1 MQTFA
6 FTNERSSN
14 EGALEREA
22 RRLAALASYAV
33 LDTPREPQ
41 FDDIAAMAAQACGT
55 PIAYVGFIDER
66 RQWFKAE
73 IGVGS
78 LEWAPVPSICSET
91 LAGADVLC
99 VRDLAD
105 RWDDDAAIFPQG
117 PSSIRF
123 YAAVPLATPHGLAV
137 GTLGVLDR
145 VPRELAPQQL
155 AILRA
160 LARMVM
166 AQLDTRKAIA
176 AQALAEARLLESE
189 DHYRHTVELNPQV
202 PWTCDPQGGITSY
215 SQRWLDLTG
224 QKPGEPDGAGW
235 VAALH
240 PDDLQSTIAHFTAS
254 LGSGEPVDVD
264 YRIFVAKTGSHRWM
278 RARAQPRRNADG
290 EIVRWYGVVEDVH
303 DRKVAEAELRDSEVR
318 YRSLFDSIDVGFCII
333 AFLDGPHGPLSDY
346 VHVEANAA
354 FAQHTG
360 FPDGVG
366 RTAREMIPDE
376 ADGWVERYRHVL
388 LTGEPVRFERELVT
402 TGRHLELAAFRVE
415 PASRHQVAVL
425 FQDTTARKRA
435 EAALQQLNETL
446 EARVIA
452 RTAELAAAQ
461 TAAEHAS
468 QAKSDFLASMSHEI
482 RTPLNAVIGYTD
494 LLLDDRT
501 LLTESRERIVRIQH
515 AGSALLTVVNDILD
529 FSKVEAGRIELAP
542 RAFRL
547 DLFVDNAISIVRGL
561 AQSKQIALDVVVDA
575 GTPNILLGDEDRL
588 RQIVLNLLNNA
599 IKFTPAGSV
608 RLAVSCRL
616 QPNSIAALHVIVSD
630 TGIGIPEDK
639 RSRLFKRFSQVDNS
653 TARDFGGTGLGLAI
667 CKSLVELM
675 GGTIGAEAGS
685 AGGSVFWF
693 EVAVPYLEKMDI
705 ASEVEDATKEKTASI
720 LVVED
725 VEVNQDIAR
734 AVLTAA
740 GHRVHI
746 VGDGADAVAAVQHA
760 PFDLVL
766 MDIQM
771 PGMDGLTA
779 TRLIRELAAPV
790 RDIPIVAMTANV
802 LPAQIV
808 ELRAAGMDDHV
819 GKPFKRQELYATVDR
834 WAAGRRHR

>member
-1 MQTFA
+1 MQTPA
-6 FTNERSSN
+6 PINERSPH
-14 EGALEREA
+14 EGAPEPGA
-22 RRLAALASYAV
+22 RRLAALASYGI
-33 LDTPREPQ
+33 LDTPREPE

-55 PIAYVGFIDER
+55 PIAYVGFIDAR

-73 IGVGS
+73 IGYGVAE
-78 LEWAPVPSICSET
+78 LAPVPATCIAT
-91 LAGADVLC
+91 LGVEDALVLP
-99 VRDLAD
+99 DLAE
-105 RWDDDAAIFPQG
+105 ASFPQA
-117 PSSIRF
+117 PSGLRF
-123 YAAVPLATPHGLAV
+123 YAGVALKTSDGLAI
-137 GTLGVLDR
+137 GTIAVLDR
-145 VPRELAPQQL
+145 LPRELAPQQL

-166 AQLDTRKAIA
+166 AQLDMRKAIA

-215 SQRWLDLTG
+215 SQRWLELTG

-235 VAALH
+235 IQALH
-240 PDDLQSTIAHFTAS
+240 PDDLEHTIAHFTAS
-254 LGSGEPVDVD
+254 LTSGAPVDVD
-264 YRIFVAKTGSHRWM
+264 YRIFVARTGTHRWM
-278 RARAQPRRNADG
+278 RARAQPRRNAEG
-290 EIVRWYGVVEDVH
+290 EIIRWYGVVEDVH
-303 DRKVAEAELRDSEVR
+303 DRKLAEAELRDSEVR
-318 YRSLFDSIDVGFCII
+318 YRTLFDSIDVGFCII
-333 AFLDGPHGPLSDY
+333 AFLDGPYGPLSDY

-354 FAQHTG
+354 FEQHTG
-360 FPDGVG
+360 FPNGVG

-376 ADGWVERYRHVL
+376 ADGWVERYRDVL
-388 LTGEPVRFERELVT
+388 LTGEPIRFERELVT
-402 TGRHLELAAFRVE
+402 TGRYLELAAFRVE
-415 PASRHQVAVL
+415 PASRRQVAVL
-425 FQDTTARKRA
+425 FQDTTARKTA
-435 EAALQQLNETL
+435 EAALQHLNETL

-461 TAAEHAS
+461 SAAVHAS
-468 QAKSDFLASMSHEI
+468 KAKSDFLAAMSHEI

-501 LLTESRERIVRIQH
+501 LQAESRERIVRIQH

-529 FSKVEAGRIELAP
+529 FSKVEAGQIELAP

-561 AQSKQIALDVVVDA
+561 AQSKQIALDATIDV

-599 IKFTPAGSV
+599 VKFTPAGSV
-608 RLAVSCRL
+608 HLAVSCSL
-616 QPNSIAALHVIVSD
+616 QPNRIAALHVRVSD

-639 RSRLFKRFSQVDNS
+639 RSRLFKRFSQVDSS

-675 GGTIGAEAGS
+675 GGTIGAEAS
-685 AGGSVFWF
+685 PTGGSVFWF
-693 EVAVPYLEKMDI
+693 KVAVPYLETMET
-705 ASEVEDATKEKTASI
+705 ASATKPDDAAKARTASI

-734 AVLTAA
+734 AVLERA

-746 VGDGADAVAAVQHA
+746 VGDGADAVAAVQQQ
-760 PFDLVL
+760 PFDVVL

-779 TRLIRELAAPV
+779 TRLIRELAGPV
-790 RDIPIVAMTANV
+790 HDIPVVAMTANV
-802 LPAQIV
+802 LPAQII

-834 WAAGRRHR
+834 WAAGRRPKS